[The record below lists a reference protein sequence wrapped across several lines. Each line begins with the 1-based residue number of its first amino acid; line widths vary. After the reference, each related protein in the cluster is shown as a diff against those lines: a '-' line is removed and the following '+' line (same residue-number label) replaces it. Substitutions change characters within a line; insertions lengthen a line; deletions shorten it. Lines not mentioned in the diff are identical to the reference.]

1 MKIPSEKLGEIEI
14 DEKSIINFVSPIIG
28 FEKIKQYVI
37 VKLSENDK
45 FSWLQSVDNDSVTF
59 PITVPQAFDIDYTF
73 EIDDNNQKLLN
84 LNDANDL
91 LTFNIVNIPL
101 NRPEDATIN
110 LLAPIVVNIKENI
123 GAQLILSGSNH
134 LPNKR
139 LFEA

>member
-14 DEKSIINFVSPIIG
+14 DESSIINFVSPIIG
-28 FEKIKQYVI
+28 FEKIKKYVI

>member
-1 MKIPSEKLGEIEI
+1 MRIPSEKLGELEI
-14 DEKSIINFVSPIIG
+14 DESSIINFVSPIIG
-28 FEKIKQYVI
+28 FEQIKQYVI
-37 VKLSENDK
+37 VKLSQNDK
-45 FSWLQSVDNDSVTF
+45 FSWLQSVDNESVTF

-84 LNDANDL
+84 LNNANDL
-91 LTFNIVNIPL
+91 LTFNIVTIPL

-110 LLAPIVVNIKENI
+110 LLAPIIVNIKENK
-123 GAQLILSGSNH
+123 GAQIILSGSNH

>member
-14 DEKSIINFVSPIIG
+14 DESSIINFVSPIIG
-28 FEKIKQYVI
+28 FEQIKQYVI
-37 VKLSENDK
+37 VKLSQNDK
-45 FSWLQSVDNDSVTF
+45 FSWLQSVANDSVTF
-59 PITVPQAFDIDYTF
+59 HITVPQAFDIEYTF

-91 LTFNIVNIPL
+91 LTFNIVTIPL

-110 LLAPIVVNIKENI
+110 LLAPIVVNIKENK

>member
-14 DEKSIINFVSPIIG
+14 NEKSIINFVSPIIG
-28 FEKIKQYVI
+28 FEKIKKYVI

>member
-1 MKIPSEKLGEIEI
+1 MRIPSEKLGELEI
-14 DEKSIINFVSPIIG
+14 DESSIINFVSPIIG
-28 FEKIKQYVI
+28 FEQIKQYVI
-37 VKLSENDK
+37 VKLSQNDK
-45 FSWLQSVDNDSVTF
+45 FSWLQSVDNESVTF

-84 LNDANDL
+84 LNNANDL
-91 LTFNIVNIPL
+91 LTFNIVTIPL

-110 LLAPIVVNIKENI
+110 LLAPIVVNIKENK
-123 GAQLILSGSNH
+123 GAQIILSGSNH

>member
-1 MKIPSEKLGEIEI
+1 MFLKLNSDISYI
-14 DEKSIINFVSPIIG
+14 LIEKSI
-28 FEKIKQYVI
+28 Y
-37 VKLSENDK
+37 
-45 FSWLQSVDNDSVTF
+45 
-59 PITVPQAFDIDYTF
+59 DYTF

-139 LFEA
+139 LFET

>member
-1 MKIPSEKLGEIEI
+1 MKILSEKLGEIEI
-14 DEKSIINFVSPIIG
+14 DENSIIHFVSPIIG
-28 FEKIKQYVI
+28 FNDINQYVI
-37 VKLSENDK
+37 VKLNQNDK
-45 FSWLQSVDNDSVTF
+45 FSWLQACNDKSVTF

-84 LNDANDL
+84 LEGSDDI

-110 LLAPIVVNIKENI
+110 LLAPVVINIKQNI

-139 LFEA
+139 LFDL

>member
-1 MKIPSEKLGEIEI
+1 MRIPSEKLGELEI
-14 DEKSIINFVSPIIG
+14 DESSIINFVSPIIG
-28 FEKIKQYVI
+28 FEQIKQYVI
-37 VKLSENDK
+37 VKLSQNDK
-45 FSWLQSVDNDSVTF
+45 FSWLQSVDNESVTF

-84 LNDANDL
+84 LNDTNDL
-91 LTFNIVNIPL
+91 LTFNIVTIPI

-123 GAQLILSGSNH
+123 GAQIILSGSNH

>member
-14 DEKSIINFVSPIIG
+14 DESSIINFVSPIIG
-28 FEKIKQYVI
+28 FEQIKQYVI
-37 VKLSENDK
+37 VKLSQNDK

-59 PITVPQAFDIDYTF
+59 PITVPQAFDIEYTF

-110 LLAPIVVNIKENI
+110 LLAPIVVNIKENK

>member
-14 DEKSIINFVSPIIG
+14 DESSIINFVSPIIG
-28 FEKIKQYVI
+28 FEQIKQYVI
-37 VKLSENDK
+37 VKLSQNDK

-59 PITVPQAFDIDYTF
+59 PITVPQAFDIEYTF

-91 LTFNIVNIPL
+91 LTFNIVTIPL

>member
-1 MKIPSEKLGEIEI
+1 MKILSEKLGEIEI
-14 DEKSIINFVSPIIG
+14 DENSIIHFVSPIIG
-28 FEKIKQYVI
+28 FNDINQYVI
-37 VKLSENDK
+37 VKLNQNDK
-45 FSWLQSVDNDSVTF
+45 FSWLQACNDKSVTF

-84 LNDANDL
+84 LEGSDDI

-101 NRPEDATIN
+101 NCPEDATIN
-110 LLAPIVVNIKENI
+110 LLAPVVINIKQNI

-139 LFEA
+139 LFDL

>member
-1 MKIPSEKLGEIEI
+1 M
-14 DEKSIINFVSPIIG
+14 
-28 FEKIKQYVI
+28 
-37 VKLSENDK
+37 SENDK

-139 LFEA
+139 LFET

>member
-14 DEKSIINFVSPIIG
+14 DESSIINFVSPIIG
-28 FEKIKQYVI
+28 FEQIKHYVI
-37 VKLSENDK
+37 VKLSQNDK

-91 LTFNIVNIPL
+91 LTFNIVTIPL

>member
-1 MKIPSEKLGEIEI
+1 MKILSEKLGEIEI
-14 DEKSIINFVSPIIG
+14 DENSIIHFVSPIIG
-28 FEKIKQYVI
+28 FNDINQYVI
-37 VKLSENDK
+37 VKLNQNDK
-45 FSWLQSVDNDSVTF
+45 FSWLQACNDKSVTF

-84 LNDANDL
+84 LEEPDDI

-110 LLAPIVVNIKENI
+110 LLAPVVINIKQNI

-139 LFEA
+139 LFDL

>member
-1 MKIPSEKLGEIEI
+1 MKILSEKLGEIEI
-14 DEKSIINFVSPIIG
+14 DENSIIHFVSPIIG
-28 FEKIKQYVI
+28 FNDINQYVI
-37 VKLSENDK
+37 VKLNQNDK
-45 FSWLQSVDNDSVTF
+45 FSWLQACNDKSVTF

-84 LNDANDL
+84 LEGSDDI

-101 NRPEDATIN
+101 NRPDDATIN
-110 LLAPIVVNIKENI
+110 LLAPVVINIKQNI

-139 LFEA
+139 LFDL

>member
-1 MKIPSEKLGEIEI
+1 MRIPSEKLGELEI
-14 DEKSIINFVSPIIG
+14 DESSIINFVSPIIG
-28 FEKIKQYVI
+28 FEQIKQYVI
-37 VKLSENDK
+37 VKLSQNDK
-45 FSWLQSVDNDSVTF
+45 FSWLQSVDNESVTF

-84 LNDANDL
+84 LNDTNDL
-91 LTFNIVNIPL
+91 LTFNIVTIPI

-110 LLAPIVVNIKENI
+110 LLAPIVVNIKENK
-123 GAQLILSGSNH
+123 GAQIILSGSNH

>member
-28 FEKIKQYVI
+28 FEKIKKYVI

-101 NRPEDATIN
+101 NRPENATIN

-139 LFEA
+139 LFET

>member
-28 FEKIKQYVI
+28 FEKIKKYVI

>member
-28 FEKIKQYVI
+28 FEKIKKYVI

-139 LFEA
+139 LFET

>member
-1 MKIPSEKLGEIEI
+1 MKIPSKKLGEIEI
-14 DEKSIINFVSPIIG
+14 DESSIINFVSPIIG
-28 FEKIKQYVI
+28 FEQIKQYVI
-37 VKLSENDK
+37 VKLSQNDK

-59 PITVPQAFDIDYTF
+59 PITVPQAFDIEYTF

-91 LTFNIVNIPL
+91 LTFNIVTIPL

-110 LLAPIVVNIKENI
+110 LLAPIVVNIKENK

>member
-1 MKIPSEKLGEIEI
+1 MRIPSEKLGELEI
-14 DEKSIINFVSPIIG
+14 DESSIINFVSPIIG
-28 FEKIKQYVI
+28 FEQIKQYVI
-37 VKLSENDK
+37 VKLSQNDK
-45 FSWLQSVDNDSVTF
+45 FSWLQSVDNESVTF

-84 LNDANDL
+84 LNDTNDL
-91 LTFNIVNIPL
+91 LTFNIVTIPL

-110 LLAPIVVNIKENI
+110 LLAPIIVNIKENK
-123 GAQLILSGSNH
+123 GAQIILSGSNH

>member
-28 FEKIKQYVI
+28 FEKIKKYVI

-139 LFEA
+139 LFES

>member
-14 DEKSIINFVSPIIG
+14 DESSIINFVSPIIG
-28 FEKIKQYVI
+28 FEQIKQYVI
-37 VKLSENDK
+37 VKLSQNDK

-59 PITVPQAFDIDYTF
+59 PITFPQAFDIEYTF

-91 LTFNIVNIPL
+91 LTFNIVTIPL

-110 LLAPIVVNIKENI
+110 LLAPIVVNIKENK

>member
-28 FEKIKQYVI
+28 FEKIKKYVI

-91 LTFNIVNIPL
+91 LTFSIVNIPL

-139 LFEA
+139 LFET

>member
-14 DEKSIINFVSPIIG
+14 DERSIINFVSPIIG
-28 FEKIKQYVI
+28 FEQIKQYVI
-37 VKLSENDK
+37 VKLSQNDK

-59 PITVPQAFDIDYTF
+59 PITVPQAFDIEYTF

-91 LTFNIVNIPL
+91 LTFNIVTIPL

-110 LLAPIVVNIKENI
+110 LLAPIVVNIKENK

>member
-14 DEKSIINFVSPIIG
+14 DESSIINFVSPIIG
-28 FEKIKQYVI
+28 FEQIKQYVI
-37 VKLSENDK
+37 VKLSQNDK

-59 PITVPQAFDIDYTF
+59 PITVPQAFDIEYTF

-91 LTFNIVNIPL
+91 LTFNIVTIPL

-110 LLAPIVVNIKENI
+110 LLAPIVVNIKENK

-134 LPNKR
+134 MPNKR

>member
-14 DEKSIINFVSPIIG
+14 DESSIINFVSPIIG
-28 FEKIKQYVI
+28 FEQIKQYVI
-37 VKLSENDK
+37 VKLSQNDK
-45 FSWLQSVDNDSVTF
+45 FSWLQSVNNDSVTF
-59 PITVPQAFDIDYTF
+59 PITVPQAFDIEYTF

>member
-14 DEKSIINFVSPIIG
+14 DEKYIINFVSPIIG

-139 LFEA
+139 LFET

>member
-14 DEKSIINFVSPIIG
+14 DESSIINFVSPIIG
-28 FEKIKQYVI
+28 FEQIKQYVI
-37 VKLSENDK
+37 VKLSQNDK

-59 PITVPQAFDIDYTF
+59 PITVPQAFDIEYTF